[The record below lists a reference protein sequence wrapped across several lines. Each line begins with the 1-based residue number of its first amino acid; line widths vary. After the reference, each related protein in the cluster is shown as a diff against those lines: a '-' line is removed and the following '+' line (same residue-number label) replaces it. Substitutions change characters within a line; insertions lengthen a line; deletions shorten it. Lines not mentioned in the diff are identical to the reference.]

1 MVRFLGSSFLVF
13 VTYVGQLA
21 LLVGDVFESIVRS
34 KIRFR
39 LFLAQLAE
47 IGFRSQTV
55 VIVTG
60 AFTGAVL
67 SAQALYQL
75 SVVSINGA
83 SFDTGGG
90 GVVAVGMF
98 RELGPTVTA
107 LMLAGRVGAS
117 MAAEIGTMKVS
128 EQVDALRSMNVHPI
142 DYLVTP
148 RVLAMFVS
156 MPLLI
161 AESAAFGIIAST
173 IVGVVLFEIPM
184 AYWVTQMTHYA
195 GPADIIFSLVKGAV
209 FGMLI
214 VIISCHQGL
223 NAKNGAVGV
232 GQGATRGMVFSALAV
247 LIVNFFLTILL
258 NEWFPADFLDK

>member
-1 MVRFLGSSFLVF
+1 M
-13 VTYVGQLA
+13 GQLA
-21 LLVGDVFESIVRS
+21 QLTGEIIESVCRS
-34 KIRFR
+34 RIRFR
-39 LFLAQLAE
+39 QFLGQLAE

-67 SAQALYQL
+67 AAQALYQL
-75 SVVSINGA
+75 GIVKFNGA
-83 SFDTGGG
+83 SLDTGGG
-90 GVVAVGMF
+90 GLVAVGMF

-148 RVLAMFVS
+148 RVLAMMIS

-173 IVGVVLFEIPM
+173 VVGVNLFEIPG
-184 AYWVTQMTHYA
+184 AYWMHQMTFYA
-195 GPADIIFSLVKGAV
+195 GPGDIAFSLVKGFV
-209 FGMLI
+209 FGILI

-232 GQGATRGMVFSALAV
+232 GQGATRGMVFSSLAV
-247 LIVNFFLTILL
+247 LVANFFLTLLL
-258 NEWFPADFLDK
+258 NAFFPAGFVQK